1 MENIFKSGRIRRVA
15 RVVATVS
22 PGPRAVRS

>member
-1 MENIFKSGRIRRVA
+1 MENIFESGRVRRVA
-15 RVVATVS
+15 RAVATVS